1 MRQRSTTLI
10 LLLIFLMI
18 FSPVLANNYEN
29 IDVDEKGN
37 LILTPEQYVALA
49 DYIEELHTRIK
60 QLESQ
65 LEQANKELE
74 LAYEKKGNDI
84 DITGKVLSG
93 AAIAALILILA
104 N

>member
-1 MRQRSTTLI
+1 
-10 LLLIFLMI
+10 MI

-37 LILTPEQYVALA
+37 LILTPEQYVTLA

>member
-1 MRQRSTTLI
+1 
-10 LLLIFLMI
+10 MI
-18 FSPVLANNYEN
+18 FPPVLANNYEN

-37 LILTPEQYVALA
+37 LILTPEQYVALL